1 MIKLY
6 HFIGGIIMADIVYF
20 ILGNNGRYINGNWK
34 AKITIGDKIS
44 QEGYYIGE
52 AVEKERC
59 WIFHGTPYIP
69 ADTDI
74 PSYVNFDP
82 NSYRKGIEQ
91 DSICYFLVKHKKSG
105 AHFAICCYLLSRQF
119 PRCTGRY
126 FSDLLTFIDGKWEMI
141 RQWPFEADRWHAN
154 DKIREYWQKYGN
166 YYAED
171 FEIIRELKGS

>member
-1 MIKLY
+1 
-6 HFIGGIIMADIVYF
+6 MADIVYF
-20 ILGNNGRYINGNWK
+20 MPGNNGRYINGRWK

-59 WIFHGTPYIP
+59 WIFYGKPYIP

-82 NSYRKGIEQ
+82 NHYRGYINQ
-91 DSICYFLVKHKKSG
+91 STIRYFLVKHKKSG
-105 AHFAICCYLLSRQF
+105 AHFVICCYLLEGSPKYRE
-119 PRCTGRY
+119 Y
-126 FSDLLTFIDGKWEMI
+126 FADLLTFIDGKWEMI

-166 YYAED
+166 YYEED